1 MSFFFFFVVVFPIC
15 RNHSVEE
22 GYDPSKARSK
32 GKGAKKVPDLFG
44 KPGVDITTTK
54 VRKQWD

>member
-1 MSFFFFFVVVFPIC
+1 
-15 RNHSVEE
+15 VEE
-22 GYDPSKARSK
+22 GYDPVKARSK

-54 VRKQWD
+54 VSGRGWVMSVCER